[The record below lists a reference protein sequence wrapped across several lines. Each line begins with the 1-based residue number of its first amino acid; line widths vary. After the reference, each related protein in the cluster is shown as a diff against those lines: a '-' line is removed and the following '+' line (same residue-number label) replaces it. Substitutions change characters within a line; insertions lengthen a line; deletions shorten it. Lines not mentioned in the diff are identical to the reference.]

1 MIYHTITFESHSST
15 FLRIILPISCFMSIS
30 VLFSDITYVIF
41 IKLYDNPVFNANFT
55 VRLVKLVDVILY
67 KLVVR
72 ETQYMYIKS
81 TVPLNVFV
89 FTGILMRK
97 Q

>member
-1 MIYHTITFESHSST
+1 MYCVSLTTNLYS
-15 FLRIILPISCFMSIS
+15 FMSIS
-30 VLFSDITYVIF
+30 VLFSDITYVNF
-41 IKLYDNPVFNANFT
+41 IKLYDDPVFNVNFT

-89 FTGILMRK
+89 INGDNWIKTHFLVIC
-97 Q
+97 

>member
-1 MIYHTITFESHSST
+1 MTWVFC
-15 FLRIILPISCFMSIS
+15 CFSNFPKIQERNNS
-30 VLFSDITYVIF
+30 FTKQDVLFIVDITYVNF
-41 IKLYDNPVFNANFT
+41 IKLYDDPVFNVNFT